1 MKSIFLSI
9 ALAAG
14 LLPGLAV
21 AHAEHDKPRY
31 VAQDGEDQGRCDKA
45 SAPCKT
51 IGYAAQQASKGD
63 NILVSAGNYVIDDVN
78 ALFYL
83 VSNVVPVKGGYST
96 QQYKRDASANPTRLI
111 GVPPEYADELAAQ
124 GFTVIVDRKGLQ
136 DDAALQMSGKMEALD
151 AIRGKQINTP
161 CSGGSA
167 GQFACNKIDLVAHL
181 PLADMANASGGN
193 DIWGHYDLNDG
204 REYALMGLRNGTAV
218 VDISTPDEPR
228 LVSHIPGQDT
238 TWRDIKVLQ
247 TYSTAEARWKSYA
260 YVTADNATMGLQII
274 DLTSLPVRA
283 TLANTHTTD
292 VSAHNI
298 YLSNVDYSTGV
309 PLTGMQP
316 VLHIAG
322 SNNNGGAFN
331 SYALT
336 NPINPSSLYR
346 HGSNSRANYSH
357 DVASMVVFDERKD
370 NQCVNGVDHCEILFD
385 FNENDVRL
393 WDKTNN
399 QSPQE
404 LSRTSYPQA
413 SYVHS
418 GWWSEDKLVMM
429 VHDEL
434 DEQQY
439 ALNTTL
445 RFFDISDLT
454 QPVLLS
460 TYTGPTRAIDHNGF
474 VRGNRYYMSNYE
486 RGLTVLDITNPAQ
499 PVDAGFFDTYP
510 FSNLPAFNGAWGT
523 YPFLPSGLILISDIN
538 SGLYVLRDQ
547 TLAVNQGSL
556 VFSAREY
563 RADEGSTL
571 TIDVMRT
578 GNSSGAVSVG
588 YETQMGS
595 ADTSDFTVTSGRL
608 EWTDGDSS
616 SKSFNV
622 EIFSDALDDELQELL
637 FVRLF
642 DPHGGATLASPNLAH
657 VIINGLDNPG
667 RISFSDTALT
677 LASSD
682 TSGEVYVQR
691 KGGRDGSVSVELT
704 GNEATLAAF
713 TLSPTTLSWADGE
726 SGGKLVTLTRTDTS
740 TSNSDRLFTLGLSGD
755 QLSTVDPIQLDV
767 TVSAAGTP
775 TPPTTNNPSGGSGG
789 GALSL
794 LTLIGLLLGLIC
806 SYTKRSLEIS
816 WRCVYHGQPRAA
828 HSRTSRHYA

>member
-1 MKSIFLSI
+1 MKSLLLTI
-9 ALAAG
+9 ALAGG
-14 LLPGLAV
+14 LVPSLAF

-31 VAQDGEDQGRCDKA
+31 VAENGEDKGRCDKA

-63 NILVSAGNYVIDDVN
+63 NILVSAGNYAIDDVN
-78 ALFYL
+78 TLFYL

-96 QQYKRDASANPTRLI
+96 RQYKRDASSNPTRLI

-124 GFTVIVDRKGLQ
+124 GFTVIVDRKGL
-136 DDAALQMSGKMEALD
+136 DENSALQMSGKMDALD
-151 AIRGKQINTP
+151 AIRSKQINVP
-161 CSGGSA
+161 CSSGNA
-167 GQFACNKIDLVAHL
+167 GQFACNNIDLVAHL
-181 PLADMANASGGN
+181 PLAEMGNATGGN

-204 REYALMGLRNGTAV
+204 REYALMGLRNGTAI

-228 LVSHIPGQDT
+228 LVSHIAGQDT
-238 TWRDIKVLQ
+238 TWRDIKILQ
-247 TYSTAEARWKSYA
+247 TYSATEQRWKAYA
-260 YVTADNATMGLQII
+260 YVTADNASMGLQII
-274 DLTSLPVRA
+274 DLNDLPLRA
-283 TLANTHTTD
+283 TLANTNTTD
-292 VSAHNI
+292 LSAHNI

-316 VLHIAG
+316 FLHIAG

-336 NPINPSSLYR
+336 NPASPTPLYR
-346 HGSNSRANYSH
+346 HASNARANYSH

-399 QSPQE
+399 QTPVE
-404 LSRTSYPQA
+404 LSRTTYPQV

-445 RFFDISDLT
+445 RFFDISDFT

-538 SGLYVLRDQ
+538 SGLYVVQDK
-547 TLAVNQGSL
+547 TLAVAQGSF
-556 VFSAREY
+556 VFSARAY
-563 RADEGSTL
+563 RADEGTTL
-571 TIDVMRT
+571 TIDVART
-578 GNSSGAVSVG
+578 GSSSGAVSVA

-595 ADTSDFTVTSGRL
+595 ADTSDFAMTSGRL
-608 EWTDGDSS
+608 EWTDGESA
-616 SKSFNV
+616 SKSFNI
-622 EIFSDALDDELQELL
+622 EIHSDALDDEVHELF

-642 DPHGGATLASPNLAH
+642 DPRGGATLSSPNLAQ
-657 VIINGLDNPG
+657 IYINGLPNPG
-667 RISFSDTALT
+667 RISFSGSTLT
-677 LASSD
+677 LDDSD
-682 TSGEVYVQR
+682 TSGQIFVQR
-691 KGGRDGSVSVELT
+691 KGGSDESVSVDILADET
-704 GNEATLAAF
+704 TLDVF
-713 TLSPTTLSWADGE
+713 SLSPTTLTWADGE
-726 SGGKLVTLTRTDTS
+726 SGGKAITLTRLS
-740 TSNSDRLFTLGLSGD
+740 TNAGTNSGTSDRTFTLSLSGA
-755 QLSTVDPIQLDV
+755 QLSSVDSTEFSV
-767 TVSAAGTP
+767 TLRAVGATP
-775 TPPTTNNPSGGSGG
+775 GNPSGGSGG
-789 GALSL
+789 GAISL
-794 LTLIGLLLGLIC
+794 PVLWWLLLLGLLL
-806 SYTKRSLEIS
+806 SASGVALKRT
-816 WRCVYHGQPRAA
+816 
-828 HSRTSRHYA
+828 RTPSSQHQ